1 MDWAKARALMVEGQV
16 RPNKVTDP
24 RIVEAMLALPRE
36 ALVPGPR
43 QALAYADVPVPLADG
58 RALLAPMVVARMV
71 QEARP
76 VAGER
81 ALALPGAAGYG
92 AALLARLGLAVT
104 LLETEEHQAAAV
116 AAMRFLGATV
126 THATGALPDGAPGD
140 AKFDLILVEGA
151 VPAPPPGLLAQLADG
166 GRLLAILA
174 GAGTGLAIRVD
185 RRGGAD
191 TLTRLFDAAA
201 GTLPE
206 FAARPVFAL

>member
-43 QALAYADVPVPLADG
+43 QALAYADVPVPVADG

-104 LLETEEHQAAAV
+104 LLETAEHQAAAMS
-116 AAMRFLGATV
+116 AMRALGASV
-126 THATGALPDGAPGD
+126 THATGALANGVPDTRL
-140 AKFDLILVEGA
+140 FDLILVEGA
-151 VPAPPPGLLAQLADG
+151 LPAPPPGLLGQLAEG

-174 GAGTGLAIRVD
+174 GPGTGQAVRVD

-191 TLTRLFDAAA
+191 TLTKLFDAAA
-201 GTLPE
+201 PGLPD
-206 FAARPVFAL
+206 FAAAPVFAL